1 MDNVIPLG
9 SLLTSW
15 ENPVGSYLKI
25 LSKWTKYQ
33 CLKGKENHRVLGKKP
48 QFYRNSFV
56 LIAWVGILH
65 VMLES

>member
-25 LSKWTKYQ
+25 LSKWTKSK